1 MLLLYPLFRAIVS
14 KLDIARNFF
23 LASVSEWV
31 LLPIFLGG
39 YFVKRPLFLLSYS
52 AVAAAFVLTGCSH
65 NNPPVMMAPPTTPVT
80 ISQPMGQD
88 PNGQYANGQ
97 NMAAAGQNGAY
108 NWTEVPVNQQ
118 VQITRAVFDQGG
130 YQLYSPQGTIVVP
143 FANQNMYVMKFGQSQ
158 TGGMYFVNSGQFPT
172 LYVPP
177 GADLQNA
184 AQPNS
189 NWYPFP
195 QNYAYTNP
203 VYVGIAPSWSAFT
216 GMGWYPGMA
225 YYGGYYGYSP
235 YSIIGP
241 MVGLHFLIG
250 GSPYYGWNSYH
261 SYYNSH
267 PYGYAPMRVV
277 NRTVYNQA
285 ARNSFSSGGGFG
297 RHTFGSAGSTF
308 GNRSAGSSSFGGNR
322 STGSFGRGPSGV
334 GSTPR
339 PAFGSGASGGSFGRS
354 PSGFGGSFGAGRR
367 SFPVSAPPSPPVSSG
382 RFGSR
387 PSFGGG
393 SFGGGASTPRPSFG
407 GGSFGGGRSFGGGG
421 FGGGSFGGGHSSFG
435 GGRRR

>member
-1 MLLLYPLFRAIVS
+1 
-14 KLDIARNFF
+14 
-23 LASVSEWV
+23 
-31 LLPIFLGG
+31 
-39 YFVKRPLFLLSYS
+39 
-52 AVAAAFVLTGCSH
+52 
-65 NNPPVMMAPPTTPVT
+65 MAPPATPVT
-80 ISQPMGQD
+80 ISQPVGQGS
-88 PNGQYANGQ
+88 NGQYAAGN
-97 NMAAAGQNGAY
+97 GQNGAY
-108 NWTEVPVNQQ
+108 SWTEVPVNQE

-143 FANQNMYVMKFGQSQ
+143 FANQNMYVMKFGQSR

-177 GADLQNA
+177 GASLQNA

-195 QNYAYTNP
+195 QNYAYTQP

-235 YSIIGP
+235 YSMIGP

-285 ARNSFSSGGGFG
+285 ARTSFNSGGGFG
-297 RHTFGSAGSTF
+297 RRTFGSAGSTF
-308 GNRSAGSSSFGGNR
+308 GSARSTFGSQPGGSFGRGSSGYGSSAPRPAFG
-322 STGSFGRGPSGV
+322 SSAPSGSFGRGPSG
-334 GSTPR
+334 
-339 PAFGSGASGGSFGRS
+339 
-354 PSGFGGSFGAGRR
+354 FGGSFGTGRR
-367 SFPVSAPPSPPVSSG
+367 SFPVSPAPPVSSG
-382 RFGSR
+382 GFGSR

-393 SFGGGASTPRPSFG
+393 SFGGGASAPRPSFG
-407 GGSFGGGRSFGGGG
+407 GGGESFGGGGFGGGRSFGGGGG
-421 FGGGSFGGGHSSFG
+421 FGGGSFGGGRSSFG

>member
-1 MLLLYPLFRAIVS
+1 
-14 KLDIARNFF
+14 
-23 LASVSEWV
+23 
-31 LLPIFLGG
+31 
-39 YFVKRPLFLLSYS
+39 
-52 AVAAAFVLTGCSH
+52 
-65 NNPPVMMAPPTTPVT
+65 MAPPTTPVT

-97 NMAAAGQNGAY
+97 YAHGQNTAAAGQNGAY

-177 GADLQNA
+177 GAGLQNA

-285 ARNSFSSGGGFG
+285 ARTSFNSGGFG
-297 RHTFGSAGSTF
+297 RRTFGSAGSTF
-308 GNRSAGSSSFGGNR
+308 GNR

-367 SFPVSAPPSPPVSSG
+367 SFPVSAPPAPSIPSG
-382 RFGSR
+382 GFGS
-387 PSFGGG
+387 
-393 SFGGGASTPRPSFG
+393 RPSFG

-421 FGGGSFGGGHSSFG
+421 FGGGSFSGGRSSFG

>member
-1 MLLLYPLFRAIVS
+1 MKRLPHL
-14 KLDIARNFF
+14 F
-23 LASVSEWV
+23 LAS
-31 LLPIFLGG
+31 
-39 YFVKRPLFLLSYS
+39 
-52 AVAAAFVLTGCSH
+52 AAGAALVLTGCSH

-80 ISQPMGQD
+80 ISQPMSQD
-88 PNGQYANGQ
+88 PNGQG
-97 NMAAAGQNGAY
+97 GAY
-108 NWTEVPVNQQ
+108 NWTDVPVGQQ

-143 FANQNMYVMKFGQSQ
+143 FTNQNQYVMKFGQSQ
-158 TGGMYFVNSGQFPT
+158 NGGMYFVNSGQFPT
-172 LYVPP
+172 LYIPP
-177 GADLQNA
+177 GASLANA
-184 AQPNS
+184 AQPGA

-203 VYVGIAPSWSAFT
+203 VYVGLAPSWSAFS
-216 GMGWYPGMA
+216 GMGWYPGMS

-235 YSIIGP
+235 YSILGP

-285 ARNSFSSGGGFG
+285 ARTSFNSGGFG
-297 RHTFGSAGSTF
+297 RRTFGSSGTTFGNRTFGSA
-308 GNRSAGSSSFGGNR
+308 R
-322 STGSFGRGPSGV
+322 STGSFGRGPSGF
-334 GSTPR
+334 GSGTPR
-339 PAFGSGASGGSFGRS
+339 PAFGGGSFGRG

-367 SFPVSAPPSPPVSSG
+367 PFPVSAPPASSG
-382 RFGSR
+382 GFGSR
-387 PSFGGG
+387 PAFGGGRSSFGG
-393 SFGGGASTPRPSFG
+393 S
-407 GGSFGGGRSFGGGG
+407 SFGGGR
-421 FGGGSFGGGHSSFG
+421 SSFG

>member
-1 MLLLYPLFRAIVS
+1 
-14 KLDIARNFF
+14 
-23 LASVSEWV
+23 
-31 LLPIFLGG
+31 
-39 YFVKRPLFLLSYS
+39 
-52 AVAAAFVLTGCSH
+52 
-65 NNPPVMMAPPTTPVT
+65 MAPPATPVT

-88 PNGQYANGQ
+88 PNGQYA
-97 NMAAAGQNGAY
+97 AAGSGQNGAY

-143 FANQNMYVMKFGQSQ
+143 FANQDMYVMKFGQSR

-177 GADLQNA
+177 GAGLQNA

-195 QNYAYTNP
+195 QNYAYTQP

-235 YSIIGP
+235 YSMIGP

-285 ARNSFSSGGGFG
+285 SRNSFNSGGAGGFG
-297 RHTFGSAGSTF
+297 RRSFGSAGSTF
-308 GNRSAGSSSFGGNR
+308 GS
-322 STGSFGRGPSGV
+322 
-334 GSTPR
+334 R
-339 PAFGSGASGGSFGRS
+339 PG
-354 PSGFGGSFGAGRR
+354 GGSFGAGRR
-367 SFPVSAPPSPPVSSG
+367 SFPVSAPPPVSSSG
-382 RFGSR
+382 FGSR

-393 SFGGGASTPRPSFG
+393 SFGGGASAPRPSFG
-407 GGSFGGGRSFGGGG
+407 GGGGSFGGGGFGGGRSFGGGG
-421 FGGGSFGGGHSSFG
+421 FSGGSFGGGRSSFG

>member
-1 MLLLYPLFRAIVS
+1 MTRFLLLS
-14 KLDIARNFF
+14 
-23 LASVSEWV
+23 
-31 LLPIFLGG
+31 
-39 YFVKRPLFLLSYS
+39 
-52 AVAAAFVLTGCSH
+52 AAAALLLVGCSH
-65 NNPPVMMAPPTTPVT
+65 QNPPVVMAPPTTPVT

-88 PNGQYANGQ
+88 PNSQYA
-97 NMAAAGQNGAY
+97 AAGSGQNGAY

-118 VQITRAVFDQGG
+118 VPITRAVFDQGG
-130 YQLYSPQGTIVVP
+130 YQLYSPRGTIVVP
-143 FANQNMYVMKFGQSQ
+143 FANQNMYVMKFGQSR
-158 TGGMYFVNSGQFPT
+158 TGGMYFVNSGAFPT

-177 GADLQNA
+177 GAGLQNA

-195 QNYAYTNP
+195 QNYAYTRP

-267 PYGYAPMRVV
+267 PSGYAPMRVV

-285 ARNSFSSGGGFG
+285 ARNSFNSGGAGFG
-297 RHTFGSAGSTF
+297 RRTFGSAGSTF
-308 GNRSAGSSSFGGNR
+308 GRRPSGSIG
-322 STGSFGRGPSGV
+322 GSFGRGPSGV
-334 GSTPR
+334 SSTPR
-339 PAFGSGASGGSFGRS
+339 RAFGSSGGGGSFGRG

-367 SFPVSAPPSPPVSSG
+367 SFPASAPSAPPVSSG
-382 RFGSR
+382 GFGGR

-393 SFGGGASTPRPSFG
+393 NFGGGASAPRPSFG
-407 GGSFGGGRSFGGGG
+407 GGGRSFGGGG
-421 FGGGSFGGGHSSFG
+421 FGGGSFGGGRSSFG